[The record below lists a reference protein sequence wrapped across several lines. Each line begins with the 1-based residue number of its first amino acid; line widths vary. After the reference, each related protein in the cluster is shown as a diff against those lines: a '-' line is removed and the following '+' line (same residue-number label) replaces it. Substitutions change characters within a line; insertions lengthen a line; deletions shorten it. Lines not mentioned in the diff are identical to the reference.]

1 MYRRKSILASLFDC
15 DNPVQDALA
24 HGSPAGI
31 KLAAEAVA
39 VQFEI
44 LRRTSVHSPAEVY
57 RVKTGKRIW
66 IVFYLLVAGGAAL
79 FTFLLIHQGAPQVM
93 AAFASAG
100 WWIAAVVIYHLAVP
114 LLLDALAWWSLFPRA
129 ERLSLWEFFWMRWIG
144 ESVSTLVPSASVGG
158 DVVRARLAALH
169 GASIPTAAA
178 SVLVDITLG
187 VFVQIVFTLLGLALI
202 VTATG
207 RQSFVRPTLIG
218 AVIGVLAIIGFY
230 VVQRL
235 GMFRFVGKMISR
247 LANAEDW
254 HSLVHS
260 GHTLDEAIRTQ
271 YARRSGVVGCCAWT
285 GASLILGSG
294 EIWIALHA
302 LGLHAALMNSVI
314 LQSMVLTIRSV
325 VFPVPGALG
334 VQEGGYVLVGN
345 LLGIPGDAAFALS
358 LIARVRELIL
368 GIPGLIAWQVIEARR
383 VLRARL
389 AASAQ

>member
-1 MYRRKSILASLFDC
+1 MKS
-15 DNPVQDALA
+15 
-24 HGSPAGI
+24 
-31 KLAAEAVA
+31 
-39 VQFEI
+39 
-44 LRRTSVHSPAEVY
+44 
-57 RVKTGKRIW
+57 GKRIR

-79 FTFLLIHQGAPQVM
+79 FTFLLVRQGAAQVV

-100 WWIAAVVIYHLAVP
+100 WWIAVVAIYHFAVP
-114 LLLDALAWWSLFPRA
+114 LLLDTLSWWAVFPKP
-129 ERLSLWEFFWMRWIG
+129 ERLPVWQLFWMRWIG

-158 DVVRARLAALH
+158 DVVRARLAALR
-169 GASIPTAAA
+169 GASIRTAAA

-207 RQSFVRPTLIG
+207 HQGFVRPTLIG

-235 GMFRFVGKMISR
+235 GMFRFIGKMISR
-247 LANAEDW
+247 LAKADDW

-260 GHTLDEAIRTQ
+260 GQTLDESIRRL
-271 YARRSGVVGCCAWT
+271 YMWRRGVIGCCVWT
-285 GASLILGSG
+285 ATSLIFGSG

-302 LGLHAALMNSVI
+302 LGLRATLVNALI
-314 LQSMVLTIRSV
+314 LQSVVLTIRSAM
-325 VFPVPGALG
+325 FPVPGALG
-334 VQEGGYVLVGN
+334 VQEGGYVVIGN

-368 GIPGLIAWQVIEARR
+368 GIPGLVAWQWIEASR
-383 VLRARL
+383 VWRARM
-389 AASAQ
+389 AASARQ